1 VIDANGGNPHR
12 LTDHPAMDGVPNYS
26 RDGRWI
32 YFASWRSGRP
42 EIWKMPAT
50 GGKAIRVT
58 QNGGYIA
65 FESFDGS
72 MLYYTKP
79 VSSSFSLWEMP
90 VGGGQE
96 TELVKSIKPG
106 FTLAKKGIYFEQLNN
121 DGSTSIRFLHL
132 GTGKVTV
139 VNRGS
144 PGASTFL
151 SISPDERYL
160 LYSQLDQRGSDLML
174 IENFR

>member
-1 VIDANGGNPHR
+1 MARAVIFLGVLSLGLAIAV
-12 LTDHPAMDGVPNYS
+12 PASAQN
-26 RDGRWI
+26 
-32 YFASWRSGRP
+32 
-42 EIWKMPAT
+42 
-50 GGKAIRVT
+50 

-79 VSSSFSLWEMP
+79 VSSSFSLWEMR

-96 TELVKSIKPG
+96 TELVKSSKPG
-106 FTLAKKGIYFEQLNN
+106 FTLAKKGIYFEQPNN

-174 IENFR
+174 VENFR